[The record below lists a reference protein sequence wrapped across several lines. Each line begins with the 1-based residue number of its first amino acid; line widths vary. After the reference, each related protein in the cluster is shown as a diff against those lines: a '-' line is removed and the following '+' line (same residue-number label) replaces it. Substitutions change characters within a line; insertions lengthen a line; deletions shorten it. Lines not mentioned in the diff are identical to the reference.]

1 MTKENTPTDTDDKA
15 LTFHA
20 EQLFFSRVWACVN
33 ACICVKLFKWPVLS
47 TLTSAR
53 SDVKMTQ
60 FMDLEMC
67 FVCVV
72 GLIQYRVPVSGLIPS
87 WDLAIPDT
95 WSNNWLK
102 ARVCRTAAL
111 MTLLLTVVRLA
122 GVTLY
127 RQHTPPWQLTQWLT
141 RVIRQDIGGRWWDE

>member
-1 MTKENTPTDTDDKA
+1 MIKLLLFTQNNS
-15 LTFHA
+15 
-20 EQLFFSRVWACVN
+20 FFSRVWWAGVN

-47 TLTSAR
+47 TLISAR

-111 MTLLLTVVRLA
+111 MTLLLTVVRLV
-122 GVTLY
+122 GVTMY
-127 RQHTPPWQLTQWLT
+127 RQHTLPDSWHNDWQGWSDKTL
-141 RVIRQDIGGRWWDE
+141 VGGGEKSN

>member
-1 MTKENTPTDTDDKA
+1 MSKENTPTDTDDKA

-20 EQLFFSRVWACVN
+20 EQLFFSRVWAGVN

-67 FVCVV
+67 FVCVS
-72 GLIQYRVPVSGLIPS
+72 GPDPVSGSRFRIDPIMRSGHSRYLE
-87 WDLAIPDT
+87 
-95 WSNNWLK
+95 
-102 ARVCRTAAL
+102 
-111 MTLLLTVVRLA
+111 
-122 GVTLY
+122 
-127 RQHTPPWQLTQWLT
+127 Q
-141 RVIRQDIGGRWWDE
+141 